1 MAGGSWREGLFTSVE
16 SGQYSAVDHAIW
28 RGSGRIM
35 GFREA
40 VTVCIQDYYT
50 FSGRARR
57 PEFWWFILFI
67 TAGKFLLTAV
77 DAVIFG
83 EDMLL
88 GISGLF
94 WFLTLPAQLAV
105 SWRRMHDTGRP
116 GWFYL
121 LPVIPVA
128 SLYVNHFLMTFPID
142 PAHEIVLF
150 YVSIFLTIVVL
161 VWLVL
166 PSQPGLNRFGPEPPP

>member
-1 MAGGSWREGLFTSVE
+1 
-16 SGQYSAVDHAIW
+16 
-28 RGSGRIM
+28 M

-40 VTVCIQDYYT
+40 VAACIQDYYT

-57 PEFWWFILFI
+57 PEYWWFFLFVI
-67 TAGKFLLTAV
+67 VGSVLLAAI

-88 GISGLF
+88 GLNGLF
-94 WFLTLPAQLAV
+94 GLLTFLPQLAV

-116 GWFYL
+116 GWFNL
-121 LPVIPVA
+121 LPVVPTVPLFIIDSGDPVPK
-128 SLYVNHFLMTFPID
+128 LVLMFLSVVVMI
-142 PAHEIVLF
+142 A
-150 YVSIFLTIVVL
+150 VL

-166 PSQPGLNRFGPEPPP
+166 PSQPVPNRFGPEPPP

>member
-1 MAGGSWREGLFTSVE
+1 
-16 SGQYSAVDHAIW
+16 
-28 RGSGRIM
+28 M

-57 PEFWWFILFI
+57 SEYWWFFLFVI
-67 TAGKFLLTAV
+67 VGSVLLAAF

-88 GISGLF
+88 GLNGLF
-94 WFLTLPAQLAV
+94 GLLTFLPQLAV

-116 GWFYL
+116 GWFNL
-121 LPVIPVA
+121 LPVVPIVPLFVIDSGDPIPT
-128 SLYVNHFLMTFPID
+128 L
-142 PAHEIVLF
+142 VLLF
-150 YVSIFLTIVVL
+150 MSVVVMIVVL
-161 VWLVL
+161 IWLVL
-166 PSQPGLNRFGPEPPP
+166 PSQPVPNRFGPKPPP

>member
-1 MAGGSWREGLFTSVE
+1 
-16 SGQYSAVDHAIW
+16 
-28 RGSGRIM
+28 M

-57 PEFWWFILFI
+57 PEFWWFFLFVVVG
-67 TAGKFLLTAV
+67 TLLLSAV

-88 GISGLF
+88 GLNGLF
-94 WFLTLPAQLAV
+94 GLLTFLPQLAV

-116 GWFYL
+116 GWFNL
-121 LPVIPVA
+121 LPVAPTVPLFIIDSGDPVPR
-128 SLYVNHFLMTFPID
+128 LVLMFIS
-142 PAHEIVLF
+142 AVVMIA
-150 YVSIFLTIVVL
+150 VL
-161 VWLVL
+161 VWLVQ
-166 PSQPGLNRFGPEPPP
+166 PSQPVPNQFGPKPPP